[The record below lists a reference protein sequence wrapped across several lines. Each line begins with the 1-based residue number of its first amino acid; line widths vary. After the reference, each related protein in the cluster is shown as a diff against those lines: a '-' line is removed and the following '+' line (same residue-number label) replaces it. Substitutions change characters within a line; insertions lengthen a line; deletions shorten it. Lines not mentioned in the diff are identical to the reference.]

1 MAQQQNA
8 AQLCI
13 MLQICTECTLWCAG
27 GRGKDIR
34 VVDIWLKQLGIL
46 FKKHSGMCGIF
57 GYCLQIAICRSENQ
71 HYCYSLLLK
80 LLLWYARACVS
91 DHNQSFRSIQSQ

>member
-1 MAQQQNA
+1 MAQQPNA

-34 VVDIWLKQLGIL
+34 VVHIWLKQLGIL
-46 FKKHSGMCGIF
+46 YKKRSGMCGNL
-57 GYCLQIAICRSENQ
+57 GYCLQYVGVRI
-71 HYCYSLLLK
+71 
-80 LLLWYARACVS
+80 
-91 DHNQSFRSIQSQ
+91 SITVIHCF